1 MTEITGKKGVF
12 GRVWFQMRPSR
23 ETRLIDPI
31 AFVGALICAPLLIA
45 AVFCWVLFIPVF
57 AVGFGALPYLLF
69 GTPVYFWLLSRGE
82 ERQTRFALAGFIVN
96 AFGAL
101 VLTASQ
107 RIGFSGAFDMFQ
119 LYIGF
124 GSVFAPIW
132 SAAFVW
138 LYRSFRR
145 DRFFPNQ
152 I

>member
-1 MTEITGKKGVF
+1 MTEITGNKGVF
-12 GRVWFQMRPSR
+12 GRVWFRVKPSR

-31 AFVGALICAPLLIA
+31 AFVGALICAPLVIA
-45 AVFCWVLFIPVF
+45 AVFCWVLFIPVV
-57 AVGFGALPYLLF
+57 AVGFGALPYLLL

-82 ERQTRFALAGFIVN
+82 ERKWCFALAGLIAN
-96 AFGAL
+96 TFGAV

-124 GSVFAPIW
+124 GSIFAPLW
-132 SAAFVW
+132 SATFMW

-145 DRFFPNQ
+145 DRFLPAQ